1 MGLVIYPFVYEVF
14 LFYDKYK
21 VNFKNYQVKKKYYF
35 EFCKTLSKYSTNK
48 SWSTDTE
55 ILDTFFK
62 CSSVF
67 LKVNLFK
74 GTLEILNESNSSKVL
89 LMMANGPVGISVYSS
104 NNKPFS
110 DRY

>member
-1 MGLVIYPFVYEVF
+1 
-14 LFYDKYK
+14 
-21 VNFKNYQVKKKYYF
+21 
-35 EFCKTLSKYSTNK
+35 
-48 SWSTDTE
+48 
-55 ILDTFFK
+55 
-62 CSSVF
+62 VF

-89 LMMANGPVGISVYSS
+89 LMMANGPVGMSVYSS